1 MNKCNNCA
9 KFLTCDRKK
18 CNQITFLQVGQLERL
33 KVNPKYLEMVA
44 KETLGKKK
52 EN

>member
-52 EN
+52 